1 MPSLDTVD
9 RWLSWALG
17 AVMAASGIALA
28 ATMTAQVFM
37 RYVLHSSL
45 LGFEEVT
52 TLFGL
57 WLYFTGFAYVSLH
70 DQHIRGGLL
79 VGYMAPWA
87 IVAMRRLFSVL
98 AALICLYFFV
108 LSLNYLGFLVS
119 VDRRST
125 YLRWPSVIWI
135 ASLNIGLLLAA
146 FGLAIRAIR
155 PLRSSQ
161 P

>member
-1 MPSLDTVD
+1 
-9 RWLSWALG
+9 
-17 AVMAASGIALA
+17 
-28 ATMTAQVFM
+28 M
-37 RYVLHSSL
+37 RYGLHSSL

-52 TLFGL
+52 SLFGL

-87 IVAMRRLFSVL
+87 VVAMRRLFSVL

-108 LSLNYLGFLVS
+108 LSLKYLGLPRLGRPPQHLPTLAVG
-119 VDRRST
+119 DLDRQPEYRPPPRRPEPRDPRHPAARRS
-125 YLRWPSVIWI
+125 
-135 ASLNIGLLLAA
+135 
-146 FGLAIRAIR
+146 
-155 PLRSSQ
+155 Q